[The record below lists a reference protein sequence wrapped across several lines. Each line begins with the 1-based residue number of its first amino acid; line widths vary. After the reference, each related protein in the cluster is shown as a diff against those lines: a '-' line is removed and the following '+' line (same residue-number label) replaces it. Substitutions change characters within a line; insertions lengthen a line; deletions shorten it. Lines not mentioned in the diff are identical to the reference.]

1 MGTTVPKAP
10 GSTRRRILDAA
21 YIQFR
26 RRGFTRIGVDEIA
39 AAAKITK
46 RTLYYHFTS
55 KDDLLAA
62 VLEAQHEMAA
72 KAFRTFGDS
81 LSGTPQQI
89 VDTLFDQ
96 LTEWVSKP
104 YWAGSGFTRLAM
116 ELADLPGHPA
126 RSIAKRHKAVLE
138 DSLADLLAKANVS
151 APKER
156 AREIWLLSE
165 GAISLVLIHHDPR
178 YAKAAGEAARR
189 LIEFRPAPKH
199 RRTAR

>member
-1 MGTTVPKAP
+1 MPKVQ
-10 GSTRRRILDAA
+10 GSTRQRILDAA
-21 YIQFR
+21 YLQFR

-39 AAAKITK
+39 AAAKVTK
-46 RTLYYHFTS
+46 RTLYYHFRS

-62 VLEAQHEMAA
+62 VLEAQHELALN
-72 KAFRTFGDS
+72 AFRTFGDS

-89 VDTLFDQ
+89 VDALFDQ
-96 LTEWVSKP
+96 LVEWVSKP

-126 RSIAKRHKAVLE
+126 RSIAKRHKTVLE
-138 DSLADLLAKANVS
+138 ESLAEILAKANVE

-165 GAISLVLIHHDPR
+165 GAISLVLINRDVR
-178 YAKAAGEAARR
+178 YAKAAGDAARK
-189 LIEFRPAPKH
+189 LIEFSPALKH
-199 RRTAR
+199 RPTAR

>member
-1 MGTTVPKAP
+1 MPKTQ
-10 GSTRRRILDAA
+10 GSTRQQILDAA

-46 RTLYYHFTS
+46 RTLYYHFKS

-62 VLEAQHEMAA
+62 VLEAQHELAL

-81 LSGTPQQI
+81 LAGTPQQI
-89 VDTLFDQ
+89 VDALFNQ
-96 LTEWVSKP
+96 LVEWVSKP
-104 YWAGSGFTRLAM
+104 YWAGSGFTRLAI

-138 DSLADLLAKANVS
+138 DSLADLLAKANVD

-165 GAISLVLIHHDPR
+165 GAISLVLIHRDPR

-189 LIEFRPAPKH
+189 LIEFRPPRT
-199 RRTAR
+199 RRAAR